1 LLRQVDAIF
10 APKMVVPPNL
20 GYLQSGRFAFVV
32 SANLDNPDGHPDHPY
47 HRTAT
52 RLPPPL

>member
-10 APKMVVPPNL
+10 APKTGVPPNL

-32 SANLDNPDGHPDHPY
+32 SPDLGNPGGHPDHPH

-52 RLPPPL
+52 LLPPPP

>member
-32 SANLDNPDGHPDHPY
+32 SANLDNPGGHPDHPY
-47 HRTAT
+47 NRTAT
-52 RLPPPL
+52 RLPPPP